1 VWVLGAD
8 PRTSLGRGWDYTA
21 GGPAELRRPDSVS
34 VDECDADKLRG
45 AEIGTLFE
53 VNGRKARVVATTH
66 GILPFTTTP
75 YLFTSLENARA
86 YTATAPGD
94 CSYFL
99 VRLQPGADRAAVAAE
114 IQERLPEL
122 RALTSEQLGDLSQQ
136 YWMSRT
142 GIGISFGAATLL
154 GLLVGLTMIAQSL
167 YALALDHLADY
178 ATLKAIGADDR
189 QVGAVVVWQALA
201 IAAAGS
207 IVGVTLV
214 LFTQRTMSSPIAP
227 IELPMSL
234 VVTGVAAVVGI
245 CLAATVLPALRIRR
259 VDPALVLQG

>member
-1 VWVLGAD
+1 
-8 PRTSLGRGWDYTA
+8 
-21 GGPAELRRPDSVS
+21 
-34 VDECDADKLRG
+34 
-45 AEIGTLFE
+45 
-53 VNGRKARVVATTH
+53 
-66 GILPFTTTP
+66 
-75 YLFTSLENARA
+75 
-86 YTATAPGD
+86 
-94 CSYFL
+94 
-99 VRLQPGADRAAVAAE
+99 
-114 IQERLPEL
+114 
-122 RALTSEQLGDLSQQ
+122 
-136 YWMSRT
+136 MSRT

-167 YALALDHLADY
+167 YALALDHLTDY

-189 QVGAVVVWQALA
+189 QVGAVIVWQALA

-227 IELPMSL
+227 IELPL
-234 VVTGVAAVVGI
+234 QLLVTGVVAVVGI